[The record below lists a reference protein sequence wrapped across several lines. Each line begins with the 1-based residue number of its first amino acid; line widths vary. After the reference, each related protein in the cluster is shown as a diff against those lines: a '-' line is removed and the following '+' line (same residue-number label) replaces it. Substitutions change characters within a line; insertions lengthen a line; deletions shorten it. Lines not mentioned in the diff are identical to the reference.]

1 MKLYCAHPPGPRAR
15 YVFLMSPFPEGESAS
30 FNATY
35 FEEIQR
41 VIDVAAPGGM
51 RVLLDVHQDLYSSAV
66 CGEGASDA
74 INATRVLPFPQPI
87 GAAFGPGD
95 YDSKSVLTL
104 AACDR
109 HPWQDCQLAHKA
121 AVGHISG
128 CTRALRYAL
137 HSAIYCKK

>member
-1 MKLYCAHPPGPRAR
+1 MGVNYYHTTMFSLIYARMHEIVLCAPPRAR
-15 YVFLMSPFPEGESAS
+15 YVFLMSPFPEGTSAS
-30 FNATY
+30 FNASH

-87 GAAFGPGD
+87 NAAIGPGD
-95 YDSKSVLTL
+95 YV
-104 AACDR
+104 
-109 HPWQDCQLAHKA
+109 W
-121 AVGHISG
+121 
-128 CTRALRYAL
+128 ALRLLTNLSQPY
-137 HSAIYCKK
+137 SFRGGQSQFGAIL

>member
-1 MKLYCAHPPGPRAR
+1 
-15 YVFLMSPFPEGESAS
+15 MSPFPEGTSAS

-87 GAAFGPGD
+87 NAAIGPGD
-95 YDSKSVLTL
+95 YDSKSVLTM
-104 AACDR
+104 AACVCR
-109 HPWQDCQLAHKA
+109 CCWTLGLTPQARGKA
-121 AVGHISG
+121 N
-128 CTRALRYAL
+128 RL
-137 HSAIYCKK
+137 